1 MDLFFLIQKCEY
13 EHKITSTWKRSQVQY
28 LMTVF
33 INSLWFN
40 IIVIACNRDCVSKK
54 TNSDHIIAATQQGPW
69 KPHNCLRIT
78 GFTFRERGEDI
89 DPSGL
94 VKGRLGNHW
103 FFGHVYTIDAMP
115 IQNNSEF
122 IIDVHIDKVF
132 WVLFRNIQGFRIHS
146 LSILASKTFI
156 ITRKDEMNVFFLMRE
171 KLSTCNAAVVN
182 VYKYS
187 LQIDSTYTWNNQQ
200 SISFNGFNWL
210 SLVQCLYSDGF
221 FLFSHTCTRIV
232 EFMAVQEG
240 YNDN

>member
-1 MDLFFLIQKCEY
+1 MYLFFLIQKCEY
-13 EHKITSTWKRSQVQY
+13 EHKITSTWRRSQVQY

-103 FFGHVYTIDAMP
+103 FFGHVCTIDAMP

-122 IIDVHIDKVF
+122 IIDVHIEKVF

-146 LSILASKTFI
+146 LSILASKPFI
-156 ITRKDEMNVFFLMRE
+156 ITRKDEMNGFFLMRE

-182 VYKYS
+182 VFKYC
-187 LQIDSTYTWNNQQ
+187 LQIDSTGTWNNQQ

-221 FLFSHTCTRIV
+221 FFFCPHMHQNCWIHGSARRV
-232 EFMAVQEG
+232 
-240 YNDN
+240 

>member
-1 MDLFFLIQKCEY
+1 MSIKSQAPEGEVKC
-13 EHKITSTWKRSQVQY
+13 IY

-103 FFGHVYTIDAMP
+103 FFGHVCTIDAMP
-115 IQNNSEF
+115 IQNSSEF

-132 WVLFRNIQGFRIHS
+132 WVLFRKIQGFRIHL
-146 LSILASKTFI
+146 LSILASKPFI

-182 VYKYS
+182 VHKYC
-187 LQIDSTYTWNNQQ
+187 LQIDSTSNNQQ

-221 FLFSHTCTRIV
+221 FFFCPHMHQNCWIHGSARRV
-232 EFMAVQEG
+232 
-240 YNDN
+240 